1 MNSAAQ
7 SWRRL
12 AIAGTALAAAA
23 AGAGVL
29 WPALP
34 QLGDI
39 ETAGPVLQQARRN
52 GVLHVALRS
61 YARPALPGEALPPE
75 PDVYDQALADWLGR
89 QLGTSVKFTPASD
102 ADLVLEGVAPQD
114 GPAAA
119 DRQTGGS
126 YIPQSL
132 QLLVLR

>member
-34 QLGDI
+34 QLGGT
-39 ETAGPVLQQARRN
+39 EAAGPVLLQAQRN